1 MSSYVLNPE
10 EDCDLC
16 GEDNT
21 GTNLRKMETGR
32 DARMILCL
40 SCAMKW
46 WAEIANLQVTSN
58 GRRVHAKGSIH

>member
-1 MSSYVLNPE
+1 MSSYVLDPE

-16 GEDNT
+16 GKDNT

-46 WAEIANLQVTSN
+46 WAELTNFP
-58 GRRVHAKGSIH
+58 RRIHAKDSLHQ